1 MCLKTRTGSLWLK
14 KKNRNSVVIEISAR
28 IGIVQ
33 ELLAI
38 KLALLSF
45 SKMMNFRLVHI
56 QIANRQLGSPELLFK
71 K

>member
-1 MCLKTRTGSLWLK
+1 MPKDKNRKFVVK
-14 KKNRNSVVIEISAR
+14 KKNRNSVVMEISAR

-38 KLALLSF
+38 KLALLTF
-45 SKMMNFRLVHI
+45 SKMMNFRSVHI
-56 QIANRQLGSPELLFK
+56 QIANRQFGSPELLFK

>member
-1 MCLKTRTGSLWLK
+1 MPKDKNRKFVVK
-14 KKNRNSVVIEISAR
+14 KKNRNSVVTEISAR

-45 SKMMNFRLVHI
+45 SKVMNFRSVHI